1 MKNWDT
7 DKIIGAGLIVA
18 LIFYF
23 TTVLII
29 AIVRGEIMPLEVA
42 SNIITGLIGY
52 MGKTLFDKMKHSPD
66 DDKADINNHDKKKGD
81 INK

>member
-1 MKNWDT
+1 MKDWDT

-42 SNIITGLIGY
+42 SNIITVLIGY
-52 MGKTLFDKMKHSPD
+52 MGKTLFDKMKHPSD
-66 DDKADINNHDKKKGD
+66 EKTKDA
-81 INK
+81 

>member
-1 MKNWDT
+1 MKDWDT
-7 DKIIGAGLIVA
+7 DKIIGTGLIVA

-42 SNIITGLIGY
+42 SNIITGLFGY
-52 MGKTLFDKMKHSPD
+52 MGKTLFDKIKHPSD
-66 DDKADINNHDKKKGD
+66 DEKKGEP
-81 INK
+81 NK

>member
-1 MKNWDT
+1 MKDWDT

-29 AIVRGEIMPLEVA
+29 AIVRGQIMPLEVA
-42 SNIITGLIGY
+42 GNIITGLIGY
-52 MGKTLFDKMKHSPD
+52 MGKTLVDKMRQNSNDNQPVDKPD
-66 DDKADINNHDKKKGD
+66 DNRKSDAKP
-81 INK
+81 

>member
-1 MKNWDT
+1 MKDWDT

-52 MGKTLFDKMKHSPD
+52 MGKTLFDKMKHPPD
-66 DDKADINNHDKKKGD
+66 DDKQKIDEKKGD
-81 INK
+81 SNK

>member
-1 MKNWDT
+1 MKDWDT

-42 SNIITGLIGY
+42 INIITGLIGY
-52 MGKTLFDKMKHSPD
+52 MGKTLFDKMKHPSD
-66 DDKADINNHDKKKGD
+66 EKIKDA
-81 INK
+81 

>member
-1 MKNWDT
+1 MKDWDT

-23 TTVLII
+23 TNVLII

-52 MGKTLFDKMKHSPD
+52 MGKTLFDKMKHPSD
-66 DDKADINNHDKKKGD
+66 EKTKDA
-81 INK
+81 

>member
-1 MKNWDT
+1 MKDWDT

-23 TTVLII
+23 IVVLTI
-29 AIVRGEIMPLEVA
+29 AIVRGQIMPLEVA

-52 MGKTLFDKMKHSPD
+52 MGKTLLDKVKQAPD
-66 DDKADINNHDKKKGD
+66 KNQNPDFKS
-81 INK
+81 

>member
-1 MKNWDT
+1 MKDWDT

-23 TTVLII
+23 VTVLII

-52 MGKTLFDKMKHSPD
+52 MGKTLVDKFRQNTNDKKPVDAPD
-66 DDKADINNHDKKKGD
+66 DKKPDAKP
-81 INK
+81 

>member
-1 MKNWDT
+1 MRDWDT
-7 DKIIGAGLIVA
+7 DKIIGAGLIIA

-52 MGKTLFDKMKHSPD
+52 MGKTLFDKMKHAPD
-66 DDKADINNHDKKKGD
+66 DNKTNINNYDKKKGD

>member
-1 MKNWDT
+1 MKDWDT

-29 AIVRGEIMPLEVA
+29 AIV
-42 SNIITGLIGY
+42 LISFHIY
-52 MGKTLFDKMKHSPD
+52 FR
-66 DDKADINNHDKKKGD
+66 
-81 INK
+81 